1 MVLEARDGFE
11 PSNKGFA
18 DLSLNHLGTAPLMI
32 IVLGVLLIAQLTV
45 FVNNI
50 QSPSRKVKRT
60 EGIKLELLRQI
71 KKRGD
76 LTLETPLKY
85 IPIQLST

>member
-1 MVLEARDGFE
+1 
-11 PSNKGFA
+11 
-18 DLSLNHLGTAPLMI
+18 LGTAPLMI